1 MQKPPRNIVVDW
13 LNTIWTTELPPH
25 SKYLACYL
33 RKFMNAHN
41 DMAYPGYER
50 MESETGLSRATIAK
64 YLEILEKEGWIA
76 RERGGRNKS
85 TRYIAV
91 FPKTLESKIKSL
103 GDELYKGGKSLNHD
117 IKSLAD
123 DEKSLG
129 AKQELNKRTKQ
140 ENKYSPDDKRLAE
153 YIYQRV
159 LIVAPKAKAPNIGKW
174 ASVIRLMRERDNLNY
189 REIAEVFTW
198 ANSHHFW
205 QTNILSPEKLR
216 NQFATLH
223 AQKEGENENT
233 QNPINR
239 KLSAV
244 DEVRAAI
251 RKREESRAAA
261 SRDHGAVMAETIG
274 DVRESLYKPV
284 RGRAN
289 GELGEAIEGDYTR
302 PDSDGPKPPNELDF

>member
-13 LNTIWTTELPPH
+13 LNTIWTTDLPPH

-159 LIVAPKAKAPNIGKW
+159 LFVAPKAKAPNIGKW

-216 NQFATLH
+216 TQFATLH

-233 QNPINR
+233 QRPNQQTQS
-239 KLSAV
+239 KLTPAQRT
-244 DEVRAAI
+244 RAAY
-251 RKREESRAAA
+251 EQWEAQQA
-261 SRDHGAVMAETIG
+261 G
-274 DVRESLYKPV
+274 DVSTLGGDAGSLRPPMEQPV
-284 RGRAN
+284 RGTAN
-289 GELGEAIEGDYTR
+289 GDLGALLDGDYSR
-302 PDSDGPKPPNELDF
+302 SD